1 MPLPTIHVVIEDL
14 MDPLLIIMHLLSSG
28 LRLFLCRFTGSLL
41 KTSYRKK
48 KLSSGVSQYDQDAS
62 PTSSITDDH
71 VLRGAYPDGDS
82 G

>member
-14 MDPLLIIMHLLSSG
+14 MDPLLIMHLLSSG

-48 KLSSGVSQYDQDAS
+48 IIIWGQ
-62 PTSSITDDH
+62 SI
-71 VLRGAYPDGDS
+71 
-82 G
+82 

>member
-14 MDPLLIIMHLLSSG
+14 MDPLLIMHLLSSG

-41 KTSYRKK
+41 KTSYSK

-62 PTSSITDDH
+62 PTSSIADDH